1 MLDYGHLVLATG
13 ARNRLL
19 DIPNANLADVRY
31 LRILD
36 ESEALRQR
44 IASARHVVVIGAGF
58 IGLEFAATAR
68 AKGLEVDVVEL
79 GTRVMA
85 RAVTAEISD
94 YFQERHT
101 AAGIRIHLGVQA
113 TSIESDGTNVTGVS
127 LSDGRHMPADLVV
140 VGVGVLPN
148 VELAAEA
155 GLPVAAGII
164 VDEQLLTSDPNI
176 SAIGDC
182 ALFASPRFGGSLR
195 LESVQN
201 ATDHARCV
209 AARLTGDAKPY
220 DGQPW
225 FWSDQGDDKL
235 QIAGLTTG
243 YDRVVVRGDRA
254 QRVVLGLLLQG
265 RPAGRHRVRQSRR
278 GPRVRTQDSWP
289 EQVDHA
295 GTGGRSQFRSEGC
308 AGLRRLFGECRMQRA
323 RSGTLADA
331 IRSYRATVLHP
342 GVRRDDEGPPQL
354 PPPSA
359 SMARRPSAARRST
372 PRHWRKQARRESV
385 VPPASCAATAPTKQ
399 SPAPVVST
407 ALTVRPA
414 MISGLPSI
422 ERKHAALAQRHADD
436 FVLAGLQ
443 RSRCL
448 DEAGIIVA
456 VAKFGLRQQAELGFI
471 EDQDIDEI
479 EQLARRIRS
488 PAPD

>member
-1 MLDYGHLVLATG
+1 MTAGPVVIAGAGHAGFQLAASLRQQGFAERVCLINDEAHLPYQRPPLSKAYLKGEGRPDSLMFRPDKFYRDQNIELIRDRAAFIDRAARRLVLESGSFLDYGHLVLATG

-19 DIPNANLADVRY
+19 DIPNATLADVRY

-36 ESEALRQR
+36 ESEALRLR
-44 IASARHVVVIGAGF
+44 IATARHVVVVGAGF

-68 AKGLEVDVVEL
+68 AKGLEVDVLEL

-113 TSIESDGTNVTGVS
+113 TGIESDGTNVSGVS
-127 LSDGRHMPADLVV
+127 LSDGRHIPADLVV

-148 VELAAEA
+148 VEMAAEA

-164 VDEQLLTSDPNI
+164 VDEYLLTSDSNI

-201 ATDHARCV
+201 ASDHARCV

-243 YDRVVVRGDRA
+243 YDHVVVRGDRA
-254 QRVVLGLLLQG
+254 ARSFSAFCYKQGVLVGVESVNRAADHVFGRKVLGMN
-265 RPAGRHRVRQSRR
+265 RSI
-278 GPRVRTQDSWP
+278 TP
-289 EQVDHA
+289 EQA
-295 GTGGRSQFRSEGC
+295 
-308 AGLRRLFGECRMQRA
+308 
-323 RSGTLADA
+323 AD
-331 IRSYRATVLHP
+331 P
-342 GVRRDDEGPPQL
+342 GFDL
-354 PPPSA
+354 
-359 SMARRPSAARRST
+359 
-372 PRHWRKQARRESV
+372 K
-385 VPPASCAATAPTKQ
+385 
-399 SPAPVVST
+399 
-407 ALTVRPA
+407 
-414 MISGLPSI
+414 
-422 ERKHAALAQRHADD
+422 AALA
-436 FVLAGLQ
+436 
-443 RSRCL
+443 
-448 DEAGIIVA
+448 
-456 VAKFGLRQQAELGFI
+456 
-471 EDQDIDEI
+471 
-479 EQLARRIRS
+479 
-488 PAPD
+488 

>member
-1 MLDYGHLVLATG
+1 MTQGTVLIVGAGHAGFQVAASLRQHGYKERICLINDEAHIPYQRPPLSKAYLKGEGRPDSLMFRPDKFYRDQNIELMAGRAAAIDRGARKLLLASGASLDYGHLILATG

-44 IASARHVVVIGAGF
+44 IAAGRRVVVIGAGF

-68 AKGLEVDVVEL
+68 AKGLEVDVIEL
-79 GTRVMA
+79 GARVMA

-101 AAGIRIHLGVQA
+101 AAGIRIHLSVQA
-113 TSIESDGTNVTGVS
+113 TSIESDGVNVTGVS
-127 LSDGRHMPADLVV
+127 LSDGRHVPADLVV

-164 VDEQLLTSDPNI
+164 VDEQLLTTDPNI

-209 AARLTGDAKPY
+209 AARLTGDAKTY
-220 DGQPW
+220 DGLPW

-243 YDRVVVRGDRA
+243 YDYVVVRGDRG
-254 QRVVLGLLLQG
+254 QRSFSAFCYKSGQLVGIESINRASDHVFGRKILGLN
-265 RPAGRHRVRQSRR
+265 RSIE
-278 GPRVRTQDSWP
+278 P
-289 EQVDHA
+289 EQA
-295 GTGGRSQFRSEGC
+295 
-308 AGLRRLFGECRMQRA
+308 
-323 RSGTLADA
+323 AD
-331 IRSYRATVLHP
+331 L
-342 GVRRDDEGPPQL
+342 GFDL
-354 PPPSA
+354 
-359 SMARRPSAARRST
+359 
-372 PRHWRKQARRESV
+372 K
-385 VPPASCAATAPTKQ
+385 
-399 SPAPVVST
+399 
-407 ALTVRPA
+407 
-414 MISGLPSI
+414 
-422 ERKHAALAQRHADD
+422 AALA
-436 FVLAGLQ
+436 
-443 RSRCL
+443 
-448 DEAGIIVA
+448 
-456 VAKFGLRQQAELGFI
+456 
-471 EDQDIDEI
+471 
-479 EQLARRIRS
+479 
-488 PAPD
+488 